1 VPPAILSAPYAAR
14 RAARAAALALAAA
27 LAVGG
32 ASAAACT
39 RPARAGARGAR
50 APQEATTLRVQN
62 QNFLAMNIYVVR
74 GGVRARL
81 GTVSGNSTARFTI
94 PVSYVQTLTPLR
106 FLADPIGARSAPVS
120 EEITVSPGDEV
131 TLTIPP
137 R

>member
-1 VPPAILSAPYAAR
+1 V
-14 RAARAAALALAAA
+14 LAAA
-27 LAVGG
+27 LAAGV
-32 ASAAACT
+32 ASVAACA
-39 RPARAGARGAR
+39 RPARGGARPAR
-50 APQEATTLRVQN
+50 APQEATTVRVQN
-62 QNFLAMNIYVVR
+62 QSFLDMNVYVVR